1 MIVVESLSCVQFF
14 CNPMNSSPPGSSI
27 HGICQARILEWVA
40 ISFSIDRV
48 HQRLKNGR
56 LDLRKFYI
64 QKGSM
69 VSTCLTCIS
78 SYYSA
83 YEDIKNIIRFFFSF
97 LNKMSVSFST
107 KESESESC
115 SVVYDSLWPHGLV
128 HRILQARILE
138 WVAFPVSRESS
149 QPRDRTQVSR
159 IAWGFFTSWV
169 ARKTLSTK
177 LLALKNQ
184 YLELP

>member
-1 MIVVESLSCVQFF
+1 MD
-14 CNPMNSSPPGSSI
+14 SSPPEFSI
-27 HGICQARILEWVA
+27 HRISQARIVEWVT
-40 ISFSIDRV
+40 ISFSSDRV
-48 HQRLKNGR
+48 HQRLKNDR

-64 QKGSM
+64 QKATI
-69 VSTCLTCIS
+69 VSSCLTCIS

-115 SVVYDSLWPHGLV
+115 SVMSNSLWPHGLV

-138 WVAFPVSRESS
+138 WVAFPFSKESS
-149 QPRDRTQVSR
+149 QPRDRTQVSH
-159 IAWGFFTSWV
+159 IACRFFYQ
-169 ARKTLSTK
+169 LSHQGNP
-177 LLALKNQ
+177 LN
-184 YLELP
+184 

>member
-1 MIVVESLSCVQFF
+1 MLSRVWLF
-14 CNPMNSSPPGSSI
+14 CNPMDCSPPGSST
-27 HGICQARILEWVA
+27 HGISQARILEWVA
-40 ISFSIDRV
+40 ISFFNDRF

-69 VSTCLTCIS
+69 VSSCLTCIS

-83 YEDIKNIIRFFFSF
+83 YEDIKNIISSFFSF

-138 WVAFPVSRESS
+138 WVAFPFSKESS

>member
-1 MIVVESLSCVQFF
+1 MIVIESLSCVQFF
-14 CNPMNSSPPGSSI
+14 CNPMDSSPPGSST
-27 HGICQARILEWVA
+27 HGISQARILEWVA
-40 ISFSIDRV
+40 ISFFSDRV

-69 VSTCLTCIS
+69 VSSCLTCIS

-83 YEDIKNIIRFFFSF
+83 YDDIKNIISSFFSF

-115 SVVYDSLWPHGLV
+115 CVMYDSLWPHGLV

-138 WVAFPVSRESS
+138 WVAFPFSRESS
-149 QPRDRTQVSR
+149 QPKDGTQVSH
-159 IAWGFFTSWV
+159 IACWF
-169 ARKTLSTK
+169 
-177 LLALKNQ
+177 
-184 YLELP
+184 LPVESQGKPSQLNS

>member
-1 MIVVESLSCVQFF
+1 MIVVQSLSCVQFF
-14 CNPMNSSPPGSSI
+14 CNPMNSSLPGSSI

-64 QKGSM
+64 QKGNM

-107 KESESESC
+107 KESESC
-115 SVVYDSLWPHGLV
+115 SVVSNSLWPHGLV

-149 QPRDRTQVSR
+149 QPRDRTQVSS
-159 IAWGFFTSWV
+159 IACGF
-169 ARKTLSTK
+169 
-177 LLALKNQ
+177 
-184 YLELP
+184 LPVESQGKPSQLNS

>member
-1 MIVVESLSCVQFF
+1 MIVVQSLSCIQFF
-14 CNPMNSSPPGSSI
+14 CNPMDCSPPGSST
-27 HGICQARILEWVA
+27 HGISQARILEWVA
-40 ISFSIDRV
+40 ISFFNDRF

-69 VSTCLTCIS
+69 VSSCLTCIS

-107 KESESESC
+107 KESESC
-115 SVVYDSLWPHGLV
+115 SVVSNSLWPHGLV

-149 QPRDRTQVSR
+149 QPRDRTQVSH
-159 IAWGFFTSWV
+159 IACRFFYQ
-169 ARKTLSTK
+169 LSHQGNP
-177 LLALKNQ
+177 LN
-184 YLELP
+184 

>member
-1 MIVVESLSCVQFF
+1 MIVVESLNCVQFF

-40 ISFSIDRV
+40 ISFSSDRV

-83 YEDIKNIIRFFFSF
+83 YEDIKNIISSFFSF

-115 SVVYDSLWPHGLV
+115 SVVSNSLWPHGLV

-138 WVAFPVSRESS
+138 WVAFPFSRESS
-149 QPRDRTQVSR
+149 QPRDRTQVSS
-159 IAWGFFTSWV
+159 IACGF
-169 ARKTLSTK
+169 
-177 LLALKNQ
+177 
-184 YLELP
+184 LPVESQGKPSQLNS